1 MAARPSGFL
10 ARLRRFLKTQAKNAP
25 KSPSPAPKPHEL
37 KATPLS
43 GRVDAAFKQYLRQK
57 TGQQKTGRNQR

>member
-1 MAARPSGFL
+1 MAAYPSGFL
-10 ARLRRFLKTQAKNAP
+10 ARLRRFLKAQAKNPSKPSGPAAP
-25 KSPSPAPKPHEL
+25 RPHEL

-57 TGQQKTGRNQR
+57 ARK

>member
-1 MAARPSGFL
+1 MAAASGGFL
-10 ARLRRFLKTQAKNAP
+10 ARLRRFLKTQASNAP
-25 KSPSPAPKPHEL
+25 KTAAPAARPHEL

-57 TGQQKTGRNQR
+57 AGK

>member
-1 MAARPSGFL
+1 MAAHPGGFL

-25 KSPSPAPKPHEL
+25 KSAAPAPKPHEL
-37 KATPLS
+37 KATPLT

-57 TGQQKTGRNQR
+57 TGRNQR